1 MKRMLALFLVLM
13 MLCALLAG
21 CGAKQEEPAPAEEN
35 VELTVFAA
43 ASLTETLNEIAENYR
58 TVAPNVTLH
67 FNFDSS
73 GKLKT
78 QIQEGAACDLFLSAA
93 PKQMN
98 QLDINADPG
107 VNTEQLDFVLAGSRC
122 DLLENK
128 VALCVP
134 DGNPKGIDSYD
145 ALAEALLSASASAS

>member
-21 CGAKQEEPAPAEEN
+21 CGKKADAPEN

-43 ASLTETLNEIAENYR
+43 ASMTETLTEIKELYR
-58 TVAPNVTLH
+58 AVAPNVTLT

-78 QIQEGAACDLFLSAA
+78 QIQEGAACDMFISAA

-98 QLDINADPG
+98 QLDINADSG

-134 DGNPKGIDSYD
+134 EGNPKGIDSYD
-145 ALAEALLSASASAS
+145 ALAEALKSASASAS